1 MSASHFGRIP
11 CWDRQKWRRILHK
24 SLDHFCVYISTWEK
38 FNLMLDEVLFAW
50 TEIFIDTKVVRGWKK
65 RKKKKKQKAVTF
77 VKIYLLCVWALRK
90 SFSSLQIKKNSNLSD
105 FAKVHDGCADGWRRL
120 YCWLCC
126 CYLSFKRQFLYVKK
140 IKRNFLKSISHPGR
154 KRKDICDPFNF
165 PLSSLKIDFSLYN
178 SFCLS
183 EWILFD
189 GRGKKLH
196 HDISD
201 SSSNC
206 ELQLNLHFTV
216 LESSSCYN
224 SFKKFIS
231 KYYETSSLTSITLKY
246 FPLFNCTF
254 TTQNEGKRH

>member
-1 MSASHFGRIP
+1 MSASYFGRIP

-65 RKKKKKQKAVTF
+65 RKKKKQKAVTF
-77 VKIYLLCVWALRK
+77 VKIYLLCVRALRK

-165 PLSSLKIDFSLYN
+165 PLSFAQNRFFIVQLFLLKWVDF
-178 SFCLS
+178 
-183 EWILFD
+183 I
-189 GRGKKLH
+189 RRKGKKVASWYLW
-196 HDISD
+196 
-201 SSSNC
+201 
-206 ELQLNLHFTV
+206 
-216 LESSSCYN
+216 
-224 SFKKFIS
+224 
-231 KYYETSSLTSITLKY
+231 
-246 FPLFNCTF
+246 
-254 TTQNEGKRH
+254 